1 MFVDLFE
8 VVFLVKAGICNSVLH
23 GHIFHICNMNE
34 FQVCVESVFEI
45 FLDSFVVGEFFR
57 LVVVNCEVVAREIE
71 ELFRWTED
79 DFCVISCHVV
89 EIDVVL

>member
-1 MFVDLFE
+1 MFADLFE
-8 VVFLVKAGICNSVLH
+8 VVFLVKDRICSTLLH

-34 FQVCVESVFEI
+34 FQVCAESVVEI

-71 ELFRWTED
+71 ELFLWTED

>member
-1 MFVDLFE
+1 MFADLFE
-8 VVFLVKAGICNSVLH
+8 VVFLVKDRICSTLLH

-34 FQVCVESVFEI
+34 FQVCAESVVEI

-57 LVVVNCEVVAREIE
+57 LVVVNCEVVARKIE
-71 ELFRWTED
+71 ELFLWTED